1 MKQEPDP
8 EVELALLQRVADL
21 LYAAISVPGTP
32 IQIGIDGLIGLI
44 PGIGDSITLP
54 VELWI
59 VYRASKL
66 GLPKRLLARMLLN
79 VGIDYVFGLV
89 PLLGDIF
96 DIAWKANRRNVT
108 LVRTYLG
115 SRSSR

>member
-21 LYAAISVPGTP
+21 LDAAISVPGTP

-79 VGIDYVFGLV
+79 VGIDFVCGLV
-89 PLLGDIF
+89 PLFGDIF